1 MFQNFRGLKKSLLI
15 NHLNYFCDLLR
26 KPELC
31 SYKIFCWNGEKTF
44 LKLSTFIDTAA
55 IEKIDVDYDQTLL
68 KLFNGNTDNFVFA
81 KSDVDAE
88 DMSIFVHLA
97 PKDRNT
103 MEVIFNCNYISV
115 YTLLQ
120 TYRYTSKEVPVKW
133 PLE

>member
-1 MFQNFRGLKKSLLI
+1 MEELKLLQGQV
-15 NHLNYFCDLLR
+15 DQLLR
-26 KPELC
+26 VK
-31 SYKIFCWNGEKTF
+31 
-44 LKLSTFIDTAA
+44 DTAA

-68 KLFNGNTDNFVFA
+68 KLFHGNTDAFVFA
-81 KSDVDAE
+81 NSDVDAE

-120 TYRYTSKEVPVKW
+120 TYRYTSKEVYSKMALGIVYKRAIPMIMSH
-133 PLE
+133 P